1 MAYFNAGKAR
11 RQGAGGLPL
20 IRLLPEWKHIRGK
33 YFFSN
38 GKECFIVEGDRRRDN
53 MALGENIK
61 KLREENNLTQQQL
74 ADRLYVSRQTVCR
87 WESGARCPDLI
98 MAKKLAM
105 EFGRTLDDLIAD
117 EDIRNPDLKI
127 PCWSGPEFARRK
139 TLLGLRKKV
148 FGFMEF
154 IGGIFLLISVFLRT
168 QLEMHVPAWGTI
180 LCVAMMGSAAIL
192 YLIITR
198 QLKRL

>member
-1 MAYFNAGKAR
+1 
-11 RQGAGGLPL
+11 
-20 IRLLPEWKHIRGK
+20 
-33 YFFSN
+33 
-38 GKECFIVEGDRRRDN
+38 

-105 EFGRTLDDLIAD
+105 EFGRTLDDLISD
-117 EDIRNPDLKI
+117 EDIDNPDLKL
-127 PCWSGPEFARRK
+127 PYWHGQGYARKK

-148 FGFMEF
+148 FGFIELV
-154 IGGIFLLISVFLRT
+154 GGIFLLISVFLRT
-168 QLEMHVPAWGTI
+168 
-180 LCVAMMGSAAIL
+180 
-192 YLIITR
+192 
-198 QLKRL
+198 